1 MVLSKLNGVF
11 SRLLRLERAFPEFP
25 EEVRRP
31 AIFSLW
37 FWSVLTGSYLLWALD
52 LLGTDPDDGLLGVG
66 QGYDLVPGT
75 LVAGILVAV
84 WLFLPWDPRASRWRK
99 LAAPAFLVGMFVMDR
114 VLPGGAALLYPIAF
128 ANGVFLFGFRRGIA
142 YAAATLAVI
151 FADGALTVR
160 LTLSSP
166 TMWGLVIVNT
176 LVVVAAYAAVAVFV
190 IGICASIVEAHR
202 RREETK
208 SLLLELEKA
217 HAELQEYAG
226 KARELAVSEER
237 ARMSSEMHDTVGH
250 YLTVVN
256 VQLEAAIKLMG
267 GRSGKAREQVTKAKD
282 LASEALSEV
291 RRSVRALKPLA
302 VEERPAVDA
311 LSALARDFED
321 AGLAVS
327 FTVEGKEY
335 GLPTDA
341 ELTLY
346 RALQESLTNTLKHS
360 GARRIYCVLTFKE
373 ESVMLTVTD
382 DGAGASEDVSE
393 RGFGLAALR
402 GRVEAMGGALNAG
415 NYPEGGFAVEVEIPV
430 SPLAGPA

>member
-1 MVLSKLNGVF
+1 MSKLNGVF

-37 FWSVLTGSYLLWALD
+37 FWSVLTGSYLFWALD

-114 VLPGGAALLYPIAF
+114 ILPGGAALLYPIAF

-208 SLLLELEKA
+208 SLLLELENA
-217 HAELQEYAG
+217 HAALQEYAG
-226 KARELAVSEER
+226 KARKLAVSEER
-237 ARMSSEMHDTVGH
+237 ARMSGEMHDTVGH

-256 VQLEAAIKLMG
+256 VQLEAAIKLMDS
-267 GRSGKAREQVTKAKD
+267 RSGKAREQVTKAKD

-302 VEERPAVDA
+302 VEERQVVDA

-321 AGLAVS
+321 AGPDVS

-335 GLPTDA
+335 GLSADA

-393 RGFGLAALR
+393 LGFGLAALR

-430 SPLAGPA
+430 APLAGPA

>member
-1 MVLSKLNGVF
+1 MALNKLNGAF

-37 FWSVLTGSYLLWALD
+37 FWSFLTGSYLFWALD

-75 LVAGILVAV
+75 LVAGALVAV
-84 WLFLPWDPRASRWRK
+84 WLFLPWDPRASRRRK
-99 LAAPAFLVGMFVMDR
+99 LAAPAFLVSMFVMDR
-114 VLPGGAALLYPIAF
+114 ILPGGAALLYPIAF

-151 FADGALTVR
+151 FTDGALTVR

-166 TMWGLVIVNT
+166 MTWSLVIVNT

-208 SLLLELEKA
+208 SLLLELENA

-226 KARELAVSEER
+226 KARELTLSEER
-237 ARMSSEMHDTVGH
+237 TRMSRQMHDSVGH
-250 YLTVVN
+250 YLTAVN
-256 VQLEAAIKLMG
+256 YQLEAAAKTAE
-267 GRSGKAREQVTKAKD
+267 SEQSKAV
-282 LASEALSEV
+282 ASLQRARKFTDEAFLEI
-291 RRSVRALKPLA
+291 RRSVRALRPPPA
-302 VEERPAVDA
+302 EERSGTGAMT
-311 LSALARDFED
+311 ALARSFEGT
-321 AGLAVS
+321 GLDVRFAS
-327 FTVEGKEY
+327 EGTQRDLTEE
-335 GLPTDA
+335 A

-346 RALQESLTNTLKHS
+346 RALHRWR
-360 GARRIYCVLTFKE
+360 AMVLR
-373 ESVMLTVTD
+373 
-382 DGAGASEDVSE
+382 A
-393 RGFGLAALR
+393 
-402 GRVEAMGGALNAG
+402 
-415 NYPEGGFAVEVEIPV
+415 
-430 SPLAGPA
+430 

>member
-1 MVLSKLNGVF
+1 M
-11 SRLLRLERAFPEFP
+11 RLPLRLERMFPEFP

-37 FWSVLTGSYLLWALD
+37 FWSVLTGGYLFWALD
-52 LLGTDPDDGLLGVG
+52 LPGTDPDDGLFGVG
-66 QGYDLVPGT
+66 EGWDLVPGT
-75 LVAGILVAV
+75 LVVGVLVAV
-84 WLFLPWDPRASRWRK
+84 WLFLPWDPRASRRRK
-99 LAAPAFLVGMFVMDR
+99 LAAPAFLVSMFVMDR
-114 VLPGGAALLYPIAF
+114 ILPGGAALLYPIAF

-166 TMWGLVIVNT
+166 TTWGLVIVNT
-176 LVVVAAYAAVAVFV
+176 LVVAAVYAAVAVFV
-190 IGICASIVEAHR
+190 IGICTSIVKAHR

-208 SLLLELEKA
+208 SLLLELEGA
-217 HAELQEYAG
+217 HAELKEYAG

-237 ARMSSEMHDTVGH
+237 ARMAGEMHDTVGH

-256 VQLEAAIKLMG
+256 VQLEAAIKLMD
-267 GRSGKAREQVTKAKD
+267 GRSGKAREQVTKAKG

-302 VEERPAVDA
+302 VERRPAVDA
-311 LSALARDFED
+311 LSALAQDFED
-321 AGLAVS
+321 AVPSVS

-335 GLPTDA
+335 ELSTDA

-346 RALQESLTNTLKHS
+346 RALQESLTNALKHS
-360 GARRIYCVLTFKE
+360 GARSIYCVLTFKE

-382 DGAGASEDVSE
+382 DGAGASEDASQ

-402 GRVEAMGGALNAG
+402 ERAEAMGGALKAG
-415 NYPEGGFAVEVEIPV
+415 NDPEGGFAVEVEIPAV
-430 SPLAGPA
+430 PLAGPA